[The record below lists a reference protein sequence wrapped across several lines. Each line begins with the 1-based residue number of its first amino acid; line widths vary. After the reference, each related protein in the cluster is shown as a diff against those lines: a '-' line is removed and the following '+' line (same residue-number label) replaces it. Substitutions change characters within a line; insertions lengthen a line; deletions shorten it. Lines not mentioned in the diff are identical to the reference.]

1 MIVEALAKIVN
12 SVDLSFGESVEVMT
26 EIMEGR
32 STPAQLGA
40 FLTALKMKG
49 EVADEVA
56 GMASV
61 MRAKSTRIDVA
72 DDVID
77 TCGTGGDGKGTFN
90 VSTAAAFVAA
100 GVGIKVAKHGNRA
113 MSGSSGS
120 ADVLEALGIDIQVT
134 PEGMSECIGK
144 TGFGFMFA
152 QGYHPSMRHAAP
164 TRKEIGIPTV
174 FNILGPLTN
183 PAGAKRQLIGVSDKH
198 KGALIANVLKKLGSE
213 RAVVVYGE
221 DGLDEITL
229 DGASILWLLES
240 GSIEEHRIRPQDF
253 NLEESSLDV
262 IKVNN
267 AIESADVIR
276 DILNGRV
283 GPARDIVLMN
293 ASAALLASGK
303 FKDLETCLVEC
314 VKSIDSGLALNVL
327 ENCIN
332 FRQGAEW
339 HE

>member
-1 MIVEALAKIVN
+1 MIAEALAKIVN

-100 GVGIKVAKHGNRA
+100 GAGIKVAKHGNRA

-120 ADVLEALGIDIQVT
+120 ADVLEALGIDIQIAS
-134 PEGMSECIGK
+134 EGMSECIGK

-183 PAGAKRQLIGVSDKH
+183 PAGAKRQLIGVSDKN
-198 KGALIANVLKKLGSE
+198 KGALIADVLKKLGSE

-276 DILNGRV
+276 GILNGRV

-314 VKSIDSGLALNVL
+314 VKSIDSGFALNVL

-332 FRQGAEW
+332 FRQSAE
-339 HE
+339 

>member
-1 MIVEALAKIVN
+1 MIEKAIAKIVN
-12 SVDLSFGESVEVMT
+12 TVDLSFGESVEVMT

-61 MRAKSTRIDVA
+61 MRAKSTRIDVP

-100 GVGIKVAKHGNRA
+100 GAGIKVAKHGNRA
-113 MSGSSGS
+113 MSGSTGS
-120 ADVLEALGIDIQVT
+120 ADVLEALGIDIQIT
-134 PEGMSECIGK
+134 SEGVAECIGK

-164 TRKEIGIPTV
+164 TRKEIGVPTV

-198 KGALIANVLKKLGSE
+198 KGALIADVLKKLGSE
-213 RAVVVYGE
+213 RAVVVSGE

-253 NLEESSLDV
+253 NLEESTLDV

-293 ASAALLASGK
+293 ASAALLASGR

-314 VKSIDSGLALNVL
+314 VRSIDCGLALNVL

-332 FRQGAEW
+332 YRQGPE
-339 HE
+339 